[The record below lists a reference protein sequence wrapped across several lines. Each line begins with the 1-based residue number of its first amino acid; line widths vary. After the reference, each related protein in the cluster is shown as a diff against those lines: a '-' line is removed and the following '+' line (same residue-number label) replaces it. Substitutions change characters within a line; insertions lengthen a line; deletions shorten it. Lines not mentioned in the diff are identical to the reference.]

1 VEVVRVFLVAL
12 ISILQFLGIALLI
25 LQSWVMG
32 LILIVASYV
41 TLGVIMFLLIKDRL
55 REKKEDEE
63 NDYREY

>member
-1 VEVVRVFLVAL
+1 MEVVRVFLVAL
-12 ISILQFLGIALLI
+12 ISILQFLGIALLV
-25 LQSWVMG
+25 LQSWIMG

>member
-1 VEVVRVFLVAL
+1 MEVVRVFLVAL